1 MDYMYARLIAIYKLS
16 QYIHNA
22 NTKIYSLINTNNGK
36 LSTNSFFDMFQELYP
51 EIDNKMSE
59 KEKTEKAKL
68 EIAEGDENPERGNWS
83 GKLDFLLSCLGY
95 AVGLGNVWRF
105 PYLCFKHGGGAFL
118 VPYALM
124 LLFIGIPAFL
134 LELTLGQYSALGP
147 VTVYSNLAPLFKG
160 KPE

>member
-1 MDYMYARLIAIYKLS
+1 
-16 QYIHNA
+16 
-22 NTKIYSLINTNNGK
+22 
-36 LSTNSFFDMFQELYP
+36 
-51 EIDNKMSE
+51 MSE
-59 KEKTEKAKL
+59 NEKSEKAKL

-160 KPE
+160 KKLKSFGQFY

>member
-1 MDYMYARLIAIYKLS
+1 M
-16 QYIHNA
+16 
-22 NTKIYSLINTNNGK
+22 
-36 LSTNSFFDMFQELYP
+36 QEKYP
-51 EIDNKMSE
+51 EKDDTMSE
-59 KEKTEKAKL
+59 NEKNEKAKL

-118 VPYALM
+118 VPYAIM

-160 KPE
+160 NTGLGK

>member
-1 MDYMYARLIAIYKLS
+1 
-16 QYIHNA
+16 
-22 NTKIYSLINTNNGK
+22 
-36 LSTNSFFDMFQELYP
+36 
-51 EIDNKMSE
+51 MSE
-59 KEKTEKAKL
+59 AKKSDDTKKL
-68 EIAEGDENPERGNWS
+68 EIFEGDENPERGNWT

-134 LELTLGQYSALGP
+134 LELTLGQYSAMGP

-160 KPE
+160 KFTPPYYQCAILFSHITE

>member
-1 MDYMYARLIAIYKLS
+1 
-16 QYIHNA
+16 
-22 NTKIYSLINTNNGK
+22 
-36 LSTNSFFDMFQELYP
+36 
-51 EIDNKMSE
+51 MSE
-59 KEKTEKAKL
+59 SETKDKARL
-68 EIAEGDENPERGNWS
+68 EIAEEDENPERGNWT

-118 VPYALM
+118 IPYVIM

-134 LELTLGQYSALGP
+134 MELTLGQYSALGP

-160 KPE
+160 KYQAMYITDIFYINIELNTRH

>member
-1 MDYMYARLIAIYKLS
+1 MKS
-16 QYIHNA
+16 
-22 NTKIYSLINTNNGK
+22 
-36 LSTNSFFDMFQELYP
+36 STNIVIFYIFQTTSFKLHSDN
-51 EIDNKMSE
+51 DNKMSE
-59 KEKTEKAKL
+59 NEKTEKAKL
-68 EIAEGDENPERGNWS
+68 DIAEGDENPERGNWS

-160 KPE
+160 KFHLNICRRNSLS

>member
-1 MDYMYARLIAIYKLS
+1 MMAD
-16 QYIHNA
+16 
-22 NTKIYSLINTNNGK
+22 
-36 LSTNSFFDMFQELYP
+36 
-51 EIDNKMSE
+51 E
-59 KEKTEKAKL
+59 KESVELLSKCKSNLLQKKNIEIKSKTSCENQNIENKKL
-68 EIAEGDENPERGNWS
+68 QSDTKEELQINIIEHQISCRSEAREERGTW
-83 GKLDFLLSCLGY
+83 KHPLDFLFSCISVT
-95 AVGLGNVWRF
+95 VGLGNVWRF

-160 KPE
+160 KKLRIFGQFHG